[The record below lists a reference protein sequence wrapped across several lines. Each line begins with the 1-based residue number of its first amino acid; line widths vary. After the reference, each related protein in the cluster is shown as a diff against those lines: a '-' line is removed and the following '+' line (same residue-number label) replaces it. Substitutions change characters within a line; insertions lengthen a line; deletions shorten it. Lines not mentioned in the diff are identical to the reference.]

1 MNRFFQVGGEYGD
14 VYVCVSVHQEVTST
28 GGFKDQVARTF
39 HLLDG
44 SQPLSLDSGSINKC
58 HADKDEDCVGFSN
71 SLLTNDDPTVA
82 ET

>member
-1 MNRFFQVGGEYGD
+1 MGGEYGD
-14 VYVCVSVHQEVTST
+14 VYVCVSVYQEVTST

-39 HLLDG
+39 RLLDG
-44 SQPLSLDSGSINKC
+44 SQPLSLDSGSINRH
-58 HADKDEDCVGFSN
+58 HADKDEDRH